1 MYVLFVILTENYR
14 ISEQSE
20 HLRTDIDR
28 EIDFYIYF
36 VAMLPF
42 WCEWLS
48 IIYLEFTSRRRLSS
62 TDPPTEVTSIVSH
75 EFVFSAKHILC
86 VSNCDVPMNEVK
98 NWFPGYLNSLILFQ

>member
-1 MYVLFVILTENYR
+1 MNVLCLLFVILAENYR

-20 HLRTDIDR
+20 HLRIDIDR

-42 WCEWLS
+42 WCKWLS

-62 TDPPTEVTSIVSH
+62 TDPPTEVTSMVSH
-75 EFVFSAKHILC
+75 EFVFSAIT
-86 VSNCDVPMNEVK
+86 VTSMNEVK
-98 NWFPGYLNSLILFQ
+98 NLFQL